1 MEMESMKEKLSC
13 NLWFSL
19 PDMKVSNS
27 ATVWNG
33 SEKFMSVKIHVFKK
47 APVAKLYS
55 DIRIYFAKQ
64 REIGLFYLIA
74 ESGIL
79 QFCFY

>member
-33 SEKFMSVKIHVFKK
+33 SEKFMSVKINVFKK
-47 APVAKLYS
+47 ASVTKLYS
-55 DIRIYFAKQ
+55 GIRIYFAKQ
-64 REIGLFYLIA
+64 WEIGLFYLIA